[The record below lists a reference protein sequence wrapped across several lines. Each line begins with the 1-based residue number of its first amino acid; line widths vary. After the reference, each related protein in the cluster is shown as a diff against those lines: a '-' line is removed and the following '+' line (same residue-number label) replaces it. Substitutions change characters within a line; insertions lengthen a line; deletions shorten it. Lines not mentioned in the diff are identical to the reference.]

1 MLNLG
6 FFDLLIPVIV
16 LILAILYLP
25 ITFALLLKN
34 REFSLLKSW
43 SAFRQ
48 AWFAR
53 FWAFFGQASKPLFAP
68 DVEPI
73 LSRAHG
79 TVLDLGSGSG
89 DWLYMFSPAR
99 NKNVTKV
106 LLLEPN
112 AQFHKRLRSTAQS
125 LGLDGRYEIIGG
137 GVEELGEHRIR
148 KGTIDTITTVHVL
161 CSVSS
166 PGKLIRELYEYLR
179 PGGQWLVY
187 EHVKAGQGQSA
198 ATTCQGK

>member
-6 FFDLLIPVIV
+6 LFDLLVPLIV
-16 LILAILYLP
+16 LILALLYLP
-25 ITFALLLKN
+25 ITFVLLLTKS
-34 REFSLLKSW
+34 ELSVLKSW
-43 SAFRQ
+43 TTFKQ

-79 TVLDLGSGSG
+79 TVLDLGTGSG
-89 DWLYMFSPAR
+89 DWLYMFSTAR
-99 NKNVTKV
+99 NKNITK
-106 LLLEPN
+106 LLLVEPN
-112 AQFHKRLRSTAQS
+112 ARFHKKLRTTAQS

-137 GVEELGEHRIR
+137 GVEELSKYGIR

-166 PGKLIRELYEYLR
+166 PKN
-179 PGGQWLVY
+179 
-187 EHVKAGQGQSA
+187 
-198 ATTCQGK
+198 